1 MDPRRIDR
9 KRGAMDAFL
18 DLTKRLNDYG
28 LWSALSVA
36 VQLGI
41 FWIGLVVIGR
51 RRRIPNL
58 NFTFAL
64 VEGEFK
70 DRTRSNRQLQILVR
84 NLSGTDVLLG
94 AASFTTRDRS
104 AISEYAD
111 GDSAASEYELKFRTK
126 EDDFFSDAFT
136 LIKSTHHAVTWVP
149 LNEEME
155 PAKIIEAIHGRR
167 LRRSWFRCKIIVL
180 TKRPDVIHCRIP
192 VINVQHRKYGLYVD
206 AARLRAAANPMP
218 EVIARGEPAP
228 VAPVTA
234 APAVPTAQG

>member
-1 MDPRRIDR
+1 MT
-9 KRGAMDAFL
+9 AFL
-18 DLTKRLNDYG
+18 EWTKQLNDYG
-28 LWSALSVA
+28 LWAAASLIAQV
-36 VQLGI
+36 GI
-41 FWIGLVVIGR
+41 FAIGLVFIGR

-94 AASFTTRDRS
+94 AASFTTRTRS

-111 GDSAASEYELKFRTK
+111 GDSATNEYELKFRTK

-149 LNEEME
+149 LNEEMD
-155 PAKIIEAIHGRR
+155 PAKIIEAIHGRA
-167 LRRSWFRCKIIVL
+167 LRRSYVRCKIIVL
-180 TKRPDVIHCRIP
+180 TKRPEVINCRIP

-206 AARLRAAANPMP
+206 PARPRTVVNPLPGIVSRDPP
-218 EVIARGEPAP
+218 EP
-228 VAPVTA
+228 VAPAPPVPA
-234 APAVPTAQG
+234 APQG